1 MSHSSKELR
10 TAFLDFFA
18 ERGHE
23 IVPSSPLVPA
33 NDPTLLFTNSG
44 MVQFK
49 DVFLGRESRASQR
62 AVTSQRCL
70 RAGGKHNDLEN
81 VGYTD
86 RHLTFFEM
94 LGNFSFGDYFK
105 RDAIRFAWEFMT
117 GVLGLPPERLWCT
130 VYLDDDEAASLWLDD
145 IGVDKRR
152 FARIGAD
159 ENFWSMGDTG
169 PCGPCSEIFYD
180 HGEGVPG
187 GPPGSPDA
195 EGDRYVEVWNLV
207 FMQYDR
213 NAQGKLT
220 PLPKP
225 SVDTGMGLE
234 RLSAVMQ
241 GVTSVYDT
249 DLFRS
254 LIEAAAEATRTRNL
268 TSNSLRVIVDHIR
281 ACSFLI
287 VDGVLPGNEGRGY
300 VLRRIIRRALRHGH
314 KLGVEEPFFHSLVA
328 SLDAE
333 MGQAYP
339 ELTEHRAH
347 VERVLLQEEERFAE
361 TLAKGMRLL
370 EGVIADLPGGAA
382 LPGETVFRLY
392 DTYGFPEDLTVDI
405 ARERGLTVDR
415 EGFEHAMKGQRT
427 RSRRAS
433 RFEALAHDLP
443 SLSEETE
450 FLGYESLEADGE
462 IVALFDGEANPVER
476 LSAGDT
482 GIVVLDRTP
491 FYAESG
497 GQVGDTGRL
506 WGGAGGLSGDADR
519 LAGGNGN
526 PSDDAERLVGG
537 TDRQS
542 GGTGRRTDDEDR
554 PSGDTSRQ
562 SGAAAEF
569 RVSDTRK
576 LDAAHGHIGSLASGE
591 LAVGAQVSAL
601 VDAERRAAIVL
612 NHSATH
618 LLHAALRDVLG
629 SHVQQKGSLV
639 APDRLRF
646 DFSHYEPVSGDE
658 LEQIEALVNEQ
669 IRLNTA
675 AETRVLPFDEAIA
688 AGAIAFFGDKYGD
701 DVRVLTLGEFSTELC
716 GGTHVSRAGDIGLFK
731 ITSESGIAAGQR
743 RLEAVTGRGAL
754 DWVNAGETVLRDVA
768 GLVKGGRDDVRDKVA
783 QIIERARKLERE
795 VAKLKSRLATG
806 GGRDLLDETE
816 NVNGVQLLVAR
827 LDGADV
833 KALRSAADRLKDK
846 LGSGVVVLGSVEGS
860 KVYLVAGV
868 TKDLTDRLHA
878 GKLIKPVA
886 KRVGGSGGGRP
897 DFAQAGG
904 TLPDK
909 LDEALALVK
918 TSL

>member
-10 TAFLDFFA
+10 TSFLEFFA

-105 RDAIRFAWEFMT
+105 RDAIRFAWEYMT
-117 GVLGLPPERLWCT
+117 EVLGLPPERLWCT

-145 IGVDKRR
+145 IGIDKSR
-152 FARIGAD
+152 FARIGAE

-187 GPPGSPDA
+187 GPPGSADA

-207 FMQYDR
+207 FMQFDR
-213 NAQGKLT
+213 NAQGELT

-241 GVTSVYDT
+241 GVHSVYDT

-254 LIEAAAEATRTRNL
+254 LIEAAATATGTQDL
-268 TSNSLRVIVDHIR
+268 ASNSLRVIVDHIR

-300 VLRRIIRRALRHGH
+300 VLRRIVRRALRHGY

-339 ELTEHRAH
+339 ELTEHRGH

-361 TLAKGMRLL
+361 TLDKGMRLL
-370 EGVIADLPGGAA
+370 EGAIADLPSGAA
-382 LPGETVFRLY
+382 LPGETVFKLY
-392 DTYGFPEDLTVDI
+392 DTYGFPEDLTADI
-405 ARERGLTVDR
+405 ARERGLSVDR
-415 EGFEHAMKGQRT
+415 KGFERAMKGQQT
-427 RSRRAS
+427 RSRQAS

-450 FLGYESLEADGE
+450 FLGYDRLKAGGE
-462 IVALFDGEANPVER
+462 IVALFDGNANPVER
-476 LSAGDT
+476 LGEGDT

-506 WGGAGGLSGDADR
+506 LVETGRLSDDADR
-519 LAGGNGN
+519 LAG
-526 PSDDAERLVGG
+526 D
-537 TDRQS
+537 
-542 GGTGRRTDDEDR
+542 TGRS
-554 PSGDTSRQ
+554 SGDSDHL
-562 SGAAAEF
+562 SGAAAKF

-576 LDAAHGHIGSLASGE
+576 LDAAHGHIGSVASGE
-591 LAVGAQVSAL
+591 IAVGARVIAS
-601 VDAERRAAIVL
+601 VDAARRAATVL

-618 LLHAALRDVLG
+618 LLHAALREVLG

-646 DFSHYEPVSGDE
+646 DFSHYEPVDNDE

-743 RLEAVTGRGAL
+743 RIEAVTGRGAL
-754 DWVNAGETVLRDVA
+754 AWVNAGETVLREVA
-768 GLVKGGRDDVRDKVA
+768 GLVKGSRDDVSDKVV
-783 QIIERARKLERE
+783 QLIERARNLERE
-795 VAKLKSRLATG
+795 VAKLKSSLATG

-816 NVNGVQLLVAR
+816 EVNGVQLLVAR

-833 KALRSAADRLKDK
+833 KALRSAADRFKDK
-846 LGSGVVVLGSVEGS
+846 LGSGVVVLGSVEAD

-886 KRVGGSGGGRP
+886 ECVGGSGGGRP

-909 LDEALALVK
+909 LDEALALVRS
-918 TSL
+918 SL

>member
-10 TAFLDFFA
+10 TSFLDFFA

-105 RDAIRFAWEFMT
+105 RDAIRFAWEYMT
-117 GVLGLPPERLWCT
+117 EVLGLPPERLWCT

-145 IGVDKRR
+145 IGIDKSR
-152 FARIGAD
+152 FARIGAE

-187 GPPGSPDA
+187 GPPGSADA

-207 FMQYDR
+207 FMQFDR
-213 NAQGKLT
+213 NAQGELT

-241 GVTSVYDT
+241 GVHSVYDT

-254 LIEAAAEATRTRNL
+254 LIESAAAATGTQDL
-268 TSNSLRVIVDHIR
+268 ASNSLRVIVDHIR

-300 VLRRIIRRALRHGH
+300 VLRRIIRRALRHGY

-339 ELTEHRAH
+339 ELTEHRGH

-361 TLAKGMRLL
+361 TLDKGMRLL
-370 EGVIADLPGGAA
+370 EGAIADLPSGAA
-382 LPGETVFRLY
+382 LPGETVFKLY
-392 DTYGFPEDLTVDI
+392 DTYGFPEDLTADI
-405 ARERGLTVDR
+405 ARERGLSVDR
-415 EGFEHAMKGQRT
+415 EGFERAMKGQRT
-427 RSRRAS
+427 RSRQAS

-450 FLGYESLEADGE
+450 FLGYDRLKAGGE
-462 IVALFDGEANPVER
+462 IVALFDGNANPVER
-476 LSAGDT
+476 LGKGDT

-506 WGGAGGLSGDADR
+506 LVETGRLSDDADR
-519 LAGGNGN
+519 LAG
-526 PSDDAERLVGG
+526 D
-537 TDRQS
+537 
-542 GGTGRRTDDEDR
+542 TGHS
-554 PSGDTSRQ
+554 SGDSDHLP
-562 SGAAAEF
+562 GGVAKF

-576 LDAAHGHIGSLASGE
+576 LDAAHGHIGSVASGE
-591 LAVGAQVSAL
+591 IAVGARVIAS
-601 VDAERRAAIVL
+601 VDAERRAATVL

-618 LLHAALRDVLG
+618 LLHAALREVLG

-646 DFSHYEPVSGDE
+646 DFSHYEPVGNDE
-658 LEQIEALVNEQ
+658 LDEIEALVNEQ

-743 RLEAVTGRGAL
+743 RIEAVTGRGAL
-754 DWVNAGETVLRDVA
+754 AWVNAGETVLREVA
-768 GLVKGGRDDVRDKVA
+768 GLVKGSRDDVSDKVV
-783 QIIERARKLERE
+783 QLIERARNLERE
-795 VAKLKSRLATG
+795 VAKLKSSLATG

-816 NVNGVQLLVAR
+816 EVNGVQLLVAR

-833 KALRSAADRLKDK
+833 KALRSAADRFKDK
-846 LGSGVVVLGSVEGS
+846 LGSGVVVLGSVEAD

-886 KRVGGSGGGRP
+886 ECVGGSGGGRP